1 MIRRLFKRETRG
13 SYTDCVV
20 AGLTATASGTGNA
33 LTTGA
38 VESCAGLWGRTLA
51 AARIEGTDALTPRLR
66 HQIGRDLIR
75 SGQSV
80 FAIDTLNGRLRFLP
94 TAMHH
99 VGPGWRYTLYFARPN
114 GTTTKLNVA
123 RNGVLHLQW
132 SVSPVHPWEG
142 VSPLAAAP
150 ALAKLAALVETKL
163 GEDLST
169 PTAHFLPTPLDGGA
183 PALDSLRADI
193 AGAQGKAVLAQG
205 TASGW
210 EEGRAQAGTNRDWE
224 STRLGPEIPEQLRAL
239 FPDVLGAVAAV
250 CGIPPSLVQFGKTDG
265 TALREDFRR
274 FVMASVEPVA
284 ASIAQTVGEAIDA
297 DVSFNFRGLWAH
309 DLQGRASAFQK
320 LVAGGLSVV
329 EARAVVGL

>member
-1 MIRRLFKRETRG
+1 MMRKFFRRESRG
-13 SYTDCVV
+13 SYTDTVV

-51 AARIEGTDALTPRLR
+51 AATIEGTDALTPRIR

-75 SGQSV
+75 DGQSV
-80 FAIDTLNGRLRFLP
+80 FAINTLNGRLRFLP

-99 VGPGWRYTLYFARPN
+99 VMADWRYDLHFARPN
-114 GTTTKLNVA
+114 GTTTKLNVSRA
-123 RNGVLHLQW
+123 GVLHLMW

-150 ALAKLAALVETKL
+150 ALAKLAALVASKM

-183 PALDSLRADI
+183 PALDTLRSDI
-193 AGAQGKAVLAQG
+193 AGALGKAVLAQG

-224 STRLGPEIPEQLRAL
+224 STRLGPEIPEQLRVAYA
-239 FPDVLGAVAAV
+239 DIGAAVATC
-250 CGIPPSLVQFGKTDG
+250 CGIPPSLVQSGNADG
-265 TALREDFRR
+265 TRLREDYRR

-284 ASIAQTVGEAIDA
+284 SMIAETVGDA
-297 DVSFNFRGLWAH
+297 LDTEVSFDFRSIWAH
-309 DLQGRASAFQK
+309 DVVGRANALSK